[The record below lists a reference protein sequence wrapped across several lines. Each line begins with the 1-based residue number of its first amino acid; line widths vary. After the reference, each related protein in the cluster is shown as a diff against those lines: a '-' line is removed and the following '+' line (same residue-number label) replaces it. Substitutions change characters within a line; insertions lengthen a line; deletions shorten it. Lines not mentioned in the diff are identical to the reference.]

1 MGGGQDLTPN
11 EFLRK
16 VIKICRS
23 HNGVCSNKSDGY
35 VCSLDNFCAPH
46 CCVDDIEFLQ
56 KEDKI
61 DEFVMAV
68 YEAKED

>member
-16 VIKICRS
+16 VVNICRS
-23 HNGVCSNKSDGY
+23 HNGWCTDKNCDY
-35 VCSLDNFCAPH
+35 ICPLYNFCTSN
-46 CCVDDIEFLQ
+46 CCIDDIEFLQ
-56 KEDKI
+56 KEDRI